1 MFATKMNTMKRT
13 FFCLAGMLCIISLS
27 AQEIRLTVNTSSDTL
42 LAGHLIQITYN
53 IENADLS
60 GFVPPEFKGL
70 TLVNG
75 PQQSSS
81 MQSINGVVRR
91 EASLSYLFAAEHAG
105 EVVLQPAQLKSKGK
119 VISCQRK
126 TIHVL
131 PNPGEKPDPRF
142 PGWQP
147 RPSNPEPQ
155 DSIQHI
161 FRRGRKTHRL

>member
-1 MFATKMNTMKRT
+1 MFATKMHTMKRI
-13 FFCLAGMLCIISLS
+13 FFCLAGMLCTLALA

-42 LAGHLIQITYN
+42 LAGHLVQITYN

-60 GFVPPEFKGL
+60 GFVPPDFKGL

-91 EASLSYLFAAEHAG
+91 EASLSYLFAAEQAG
-105 EVVLQPAQLKSKGK
+105 KIVLEPAQLKTKGK
-119 VISCQRK
+119 VISSPRR

-142 PGWQP
+142 PGWQRRQAP
-147 RPSNPEPQ
+147 PEPQ

-161 FRRGRKTHRL
+161 LRRGRKTHRL